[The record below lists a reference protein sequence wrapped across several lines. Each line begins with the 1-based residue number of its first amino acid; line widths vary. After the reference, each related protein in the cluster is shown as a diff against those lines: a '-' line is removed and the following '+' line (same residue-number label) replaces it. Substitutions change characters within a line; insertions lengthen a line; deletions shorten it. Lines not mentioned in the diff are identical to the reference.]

1 MSAAYIGPIPQ
12 EKVDLKRRNRM
23 ARVDG
28 YPEPIRE
35 LIHEYGLTVVQT
47 LMDLGITKPNHITH
61 IVETVLD
68 EFSPSRGSHS
78 KQGVRTEA
86 NL

>member
-1 MSAAYIGPIPQ
+1 MSASYLHPIPQ
-12 EKVDLKRRNRM
+12 ELVDLKRRNRM
-23 ARVDG
+23 ARVDA

-35 LIHEYGLTVVQT
+35 LIHEYGLTVVQM
-47 LMDLGITKPNHITH
+47 LLDLGITKPNHITH

-86 NL
+86 NP